1 MRGVQYI
8 LGGGRGHEAAVTPSR
23 REHPYYMMSATLRLT
38 AAIRS
43 RQRSQSGLTLSQF
56 AMSLGVIAMGLAI
69 AYFLGTTL
77 GENFNEVVAPA
88 FDWM

>member
-1 MRGVQYI
+1 MHGVQYI
-8 LGGGRGHEAAVTPSR
+8 LGGGRGREAAVTPSR
-23 REHPYYMMSATLRLT
+23 PEHLYYMMSATLRLT

-77 GENFNEVVAPA
+77 GENFNEVVDPA
-88 FDWM
+88 FDWI